1 MKAAFRIFLML
12 AVLSAMLPAFT
23 HPTVAAAAP
32 PADDIPVD
40 WWTQAQAD
48 IRSSEYDVTWQ
59 TQTYLADV
67 SAAYHAANRAQN
79 LRAYFTPNGVRII
92 PRTGD
97 VTWELGLSLN
107 SASAA
112 ELTAQDHAIGYQ
124 RDALAE
130 TFTNAEIGLE
140 HAVTLDGATTLDL
153 VVAGNLT
160 PRIAADGQSVEFLT
174 AAGVPVL
181 RYGDFS
187 AGQSASI
194 QLSQP
199 DATHLRFT
207 FHVSRFTHPA
217 SPLTF
222 HALLTALPTAADWS
236 SESNQADA
244 QLGVA
249 VAGAGDVN
257 GDGFADVI
265 VGAPGYDGGANNEGR
280 VYVYHGSAAGLSNTA
295 NWNKESDQA
304 GARFGAAVAS
314 AGDVNNDGFSD
325 VIVGAPN
332 YGNGES
338 QEGAAFVY
346 HGAAGGLG
354 ATAAWRYESNQANAH
369 LGAAVSS
376 IGYADNSLY
385 TGVIVG
391 APDYDNGQ
399 VDEGYVLAFY
409 GSASGLSASPDW
421 DAQSDQGSARF
432 GAAVSSAGDVNGD
445 GYYDVIIGAPDYD
458 NNTLNQAG
466 AAFLYLGA
474 SGDIGAVAAWSV
486 INNQANAQFG
496 AAVTLAGD
504 TNGDGYGDMLVGAPG
519 ATGGENANAG
529 AAYIYLGASANL
541 TTTASWQTQGAAPD
555 TRLGAA
561 AAMAGDIDGDGYADV
576 IVGAPGYSNGET
588 GEGTALVFMG
598 AGSGITTTASS
609 WNPQLNQGGA
619 NLGAAVAGAGDVDG
633 DGFSDVIV
641 GAPGYSHS
649 EINEGG
655 AFVYYG
661 HSDPPN
667 QTPNWTVLRSQ
678 AGEEFGIVINS
689 AGDVNGDGYAD
700 VIVGAPLYDGGQ
712 DEEGRAFVYYGSPNG
727 LPTTASWIHESD
739 RAFARFGAAVSTAG
753 DADGDGYDEV
763 VIGAPNDTGSLGG
776 DGRAYVFFGQSDGLQ
791 TYYSW
796 YVQGG
801 KALDQMGAA
810 VACAGDVNGDGYSD
824 LIVGAPG
831 HTNGQNFE
839 GAAYI
844 WLGTIDVRKEG
855 AIGFPSTAH
864 WGVESNRAGAL
875 YGQAVSTAGDVNG
888 DGYSDVLVGTKSYNN
903 GQSGEGAAFLFLGSA
918 GAMSTAHVWH
928 AEGNLQD
935 AEYGI
940 SLSTAGDVNGD
951 GYSDFI
957 IGAPGYENGQN
968 SEGAAFLYYGTPGT
982 INPEPDLLLE
992 TNEAG
997 AAFGTSVSGAGD
1009 VNGDG
1014 YADVIVGAPGRN
1026 LTGGGVY
1033 IFYGAATGLHPVAD
1047 WSKGLNTA
1055 GVKIGAVV
1063 SAAGDVNGDGFG
1075 DVIAGTGNYSA
1086 VYAFY
1091 GNGGGLPLRPR
1102 QMQLNGVTRL
1112 APLGRMNSRDSVQLH
1127 LEGKTPLGR
1136 DRVKF
1141 EWQVAPLGR
1150 AFGAPG
1156 TISGVSGDWT
1166 ISGSTLTQTV
1176 TGLAASAAYHWR
1188 VRLHYRP
1195 GAPLGMTGG
1204 RWIHMPW
1211 NGWLESDFQTAPGAL
1226 TGVTATNDSPTT
1238 IGDTTTLTGTS
1249 DSTYVTYAW
1258 DFGDGETG
1266 NGKVVTHTYEA
1277 VGHYEAQLTANN
1289 GVSTVVVTT
1298 AVAILDVPI
1307 GGLTLTNSSPTIG
1320 GHTTFFTAS
1329 AAAGS
1334 GITYTWDFGDDSPPS
1349 ISGTDNTVEHVY
1361 DDSGIYQAT
1370 VTASNTAGS
1379 AEATAP
1385 VTITDA
1391 PIAGLTLVNSSPTPL
1406 DNATI
1411 LTASVAEGTGIAYD
1425 WNFGDG
1431 EVLAAGGASV
1441 QHVYPD
1447 MGNFTAIVTATN
1459 SMNSMVASTLITIT
1473 AGQPVSGL
1481 LAFNNGPT
1489 PLGNRTT
1496 LSATVEAGSGVT
1508 YTWAFGDGAFFYPQ
1522 NWPDSG
1528 KVVTHTYP
1536 DVGVF
1541 TATVTARNRF
1551 GELSATTTVTIQ
1563 EAPIA
1568 GLSAYNNSPTMRG
1581 AATTLSATVAGG
1593 SHVEYAWDLGDG
1605 QSASGAT
1612 VEHTY
1617 PDVGVF
1623 TATVT
1628 ATNPLN
1634 AATATT
1640 TITILPVRRTYLPL
1654 VLRDFV
1660 AP

>member
-824 LIVGAPG
+824 
-831 HTNGQNFE
+831 
-839 GAAYI
+839 
-844 WLGTIDVRKEG
+844 
-855 AIGFPSTAH
+855 
-864 WGVESNRAGAL
+864 
-875 YGQAVSTAGDVNG
+875 
-888 DGYSDVLVGTKSYNN
+888 
-903 GQSGEGAAFLFLGSA
+903 
-918 GAMSTAHVWH
+918 
-928 AEGNLQD
+928 
-935 AEYGI
+935 
-940 SLSTAGDVNGD
+940 
-951 GYSDFI
+951 FI